1 MVRFSNL
8 NIWQSHKIDYSASLA
23 VNVNTLTI
31 GQAKTRNSSHE
42 RSSLRSIVSGVKLQQ
57 AIKKLR
63 NKNKKAPQGAFFYDI
78 VSPLGPIVQW

>member
-8 NIWQSHKIDYSASLA
+8 NIWQSHKTDYSASLA

-31 GQAKTRNSSHE
+31 GQAKIRNSSHE

-57 AIKKLR
+57 ATKKLR
-63 NKNKKAPQGAFFYDI
+63 NKSKKRPQGRFFMI
-78 VSPLGPIVQW
+78 